1 MEEVTQIL
9 VGGHRTG
16 IIGLKEALNEAQ
28 DRCEGLSDEDT
39 GSALLEI
46 FSRRN
51 YIPSS
56 ITEIY
61 REAFLREY
69 KKHIGEPVDAP
80 ASQGLQIK
88 VLGPGCPQ
96 CEKLEQ
102 EVMAVMAETGVI
114 ADLEHVRDLSEI
126 GTYGVMGSPAL
137 VIDNQIKAVGS
148 VPSREKLKNWI
159 QEAVNKNNV

>member
-16 IIGLKEALNEAQ
+16 IIGLKEALDEAKG
-28 DRCEGLSDEDT
+28 RCEGLSDEDT
-39 GSALLEI
+39 GSVLLEI

-56 ITEIY
+56 ITGIY

-69 KKHIGEPVDAP
+69 KKHIGEPVDVP
-80 ASQGLQIK
+80 ASQGPQIK

-102 EVMAVMAETGVI
+102 EVMAVMAETSVI
-114 ADLEHVRDLSEI
+114 GDLEHVRDLSEI

-137 VIDNQIKAVGS
+137 VIDNQVKAVGI
-148 VPSREKLKNWI
+148 VPSREKIKNWI
-159 QEAVNKNNV
+159 QEAINQSNV